1 MHPSEHAPLA
11 LLYHENSKI
20 TDATAT
26 HLAERVA
33 EFTTDVDELRRSAT
47 GFKTYPDTQRVD
59 LQPFLARPFPIE
71 PLDKL
76 LARRR
81 TIREF
86 SDESV
91 PLATLALLLERAAG
105 VTGEMSSADHPEIRQ
120 PVRAHPSG
128 GALYPMEIYVAAFA
142 VDQLPAGI
150 YHFHAPQ
157 HCLERVREGS
167 FREDFE
173 RNLWI
178 AGERLQAPVLLVL
191 TGRWNLALRKY
202 GERGYRILLLDAGH
216 LMQNLLLTATA
227 LNLATCP
234 LAGFHDEGV
243 AKLLA
248 VDAREEPP
256 LYVLALGTRG

>member
-1 MHPSEHAPLA
+1 MPPSAPLA

-20 TDATAT
+20 TDATA
-26 HLAERVA
+26 LSVAERVA
-33 EFTTDVDELRRSAT
+33 EFTADVDELRRSAS
-47 GFKTYPDTQRVD
+47 GFKTYPGTDRVD
-59 LQPFLARPFPIE
+59 LKPFLARPFPTD

-86 SDESV
+86 SDEPL
-91 PLATLALLLERAAG
+91 PLATLATLLERAAG
-105 VTGEMSSADHPEIRQ
+105 ITGELSSPDHPEIRQ

-128 GALYPMEIYVAAFA
+128 GALYPIEIYVAAFA
-142 VDQLPAGI
+142 VDRLPAGL

-157 HCLERVREGS
+157 HCLERVREGD
-167 FREDFE
+167 FRTDFE
-173 RNLWI
+173 RHLWI
-178 AGERLQAPVLLVL
+178 TSDRLSAPALIIL
-191 TGRWNLALRKY
+191 TGRWTVPLRKY

-234 LAGFHDEGV
+234 LAGFRDNELAALLGV
-243 AKLLA
+243 APA
-248 VDAREEPP
+248 EEPP
-256 LYVLALGTRG
+256 LYCLVLGAK